1 MRKRSDRA
9 LPTQEKGKPIKAS
22 TINGAIEEINR
33 NRNTDNAIS
42 QPIPNGKQAIGR
54 FQVVSDQGDYL
65 TCYSYAGDAVTTS
78 VVNVAKPYLLRVTP
92 FNGFSRNGVSFT
104 YSSNSERTATAGSA
118 ESQIVVASY
127 IAGDQIMAVT
137 NILGSSGVTASNGDK
152 VIWCDLNVDGRFWS
166 QVYEAP

>member
-9 LPTQEKGKPIKAS
+9 LPKQEKGKPIKAA

-54 FQVVSDQGDYL
+54 FQVIADQGDYL
-65 TCYSYAGDAVTTS
+65 TCYSYSGDAVTSS
-78 VVNVAKPYLLRVTP
+78 VINVAKPYLLRVTP
-92 FNGFSRNGVSFT
+92 FNGFSRNGISYVYT
-104 YSSNSERTATAGSA
+104 SNSTRIASNGDTEN
-118 ESQIVVASY
+118 QLIVANYV
-127 IAGDQIMAVT
+127 AGDQIMAVT

-166 QVYEAP
+166 QLYEAP